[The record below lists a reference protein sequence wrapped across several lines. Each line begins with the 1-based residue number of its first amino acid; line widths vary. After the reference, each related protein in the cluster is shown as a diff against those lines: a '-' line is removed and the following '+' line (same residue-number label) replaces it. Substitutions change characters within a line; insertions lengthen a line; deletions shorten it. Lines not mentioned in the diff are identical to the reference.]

1 MVGLNY
7 LIQAEVLITRIK
19 KRLDFESGK
28 VSKESPTEMEVE
40 GLFNWI
46 IGRLHSDEEKNVPAL
61 ENYWINLELDEE
73 GEKAVLEHGKE
84 KYYPKYVE
92 KEKFYI
98 VMEKVALI
106 FNYMEN
112 FRAKYEPP
120 KKIEGMHITNAS
132 LDIYI
137 SIWSFFVNKV
147 LFASIQERRAERFV
161 LCAFYVIKVLNS

>member
-7 LIQAEVLITRIK
+7 LIRAELLINRIK

-28 VSKESPTEMEVE
+28 VSKESSTEMEVE

-46 IGRLHSDEEKNVPAL
+46 IGRLHSDEENNIPAL
-61 ENYWINLELDEE
+61 ENYWINLELNEE
-73 GEKAVLEHGKE
+73 GEKPVLEHGKE
-84 KYYPKYVE
+84 KYQPKYVE

-106 FNYMEN
+106 FNYIEN
-112 FRAKYEPP
+112 FKARYEPP
-120 KKIEGMHITNAS
+120 KEAHGVHIENAS

-137 SIWSFFVNKV
+137 SI
-147 LFASIQERRAERFV
+147 
-161 LCAFYVIKVLNS
+161 